1 MAKNESKTLNESFEN
16 NISPDIQANLENLK
30 GLGIDPTLF
39 AQFESRIKEIIGEN
53 PESEDVVIGEI
64 QRTALWVENLFAGYH
79 RQFRSAV
86 NAAANDDD
94 ISLAA

>member
-64 QRTALWVENLFAGYH
+64 QRTAL
-79 RQFRSAV
+79 
-86 NAAANDDD
+86 
-94 ISLAA
+94 